1 MNQFLI
7 ANAQRCIGCRTCEV
21 ACAVAHQQAQDVAAL
36 STNHFAPRIRVV
48 KSGDI
53 STAMACRQ
61 CEDAPCA
68 SVCPQG
74 AIQRDNDVWWVD
86 QRRCIGCKSCM
97 VACPYGAM
105 TVTVM
110 NEQAQALKCDLCH
123 HRAEG
128 PACVAACPTQAL
140 RVMVPAELEALCAQK
155 RHARGWR
162 WREWGR

>member
-1 MNQFLI
+1 MNRFII
-7 ANAQRCIGCRTCEV
+7 ADAQKCIGCRTCEV
-21 ACAVAHQQAQDVAAL
+21 ACVVSHQRDQDCSGVSAMR
-36 STNHFAPRIRVV
+36 FAPRIRVV
-48 KSGDI
+48 KNDEL
-53 STAMACRQ
+53 STATLCRQ

-68 SVCPQG
+68 NVCPEG
-74 AIQRDNDVWWVD
+74 AIRRENSVWRVD

-110 NEQAQALKCDLCH
+110 NQQAQALKCDLCH

-155 RHARGWR
+155 RQRLALA
-162 WREWGR
+162 